1 MKSKKGGA
9 KGSGGGSRSTIT
21 AQEYDDLTHL
31 LKLHL
36 RTEEEAAEATVTAE
50 GIPVQFAGVTW
61 QSLCTWYLQQVH
73 SLLFLH
79 SVFFF
84 ALNSVW

>member
-1 MKSKKGGA
+1 
-9 KGSGGGSRSTIT
+9 
-21 AQEYDDLTHL
+21 L

-73 SLLFLH
+73 SVPISSRYFFLLFFCVKFRVLIC
-79 SVFFF
+79 
-84 ALNSVW
+84 